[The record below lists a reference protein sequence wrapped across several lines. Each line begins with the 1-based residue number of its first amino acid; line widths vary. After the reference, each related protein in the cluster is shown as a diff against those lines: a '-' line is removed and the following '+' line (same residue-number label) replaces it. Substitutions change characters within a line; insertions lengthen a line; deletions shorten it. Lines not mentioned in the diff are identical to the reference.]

1 MANNT
6 LRAIRADVDRL
17 THGNKPQESRT
28 SGTGIALATSVSR
41 GVRYFERQCENC
53 DTFIR
58 IPEDA
63 TAKVFEPKYENG
75 KEIKVLWYASTRQT
89 RINGAADYVTPRPM
103 SLVQA
108 QFYFED
114 KLFGKVIQGRP
125 AAGNM
130 AQQATIY
137 RKESLRDDLTLCR
150 KCFRLAKRDKVAQH
164 INTAIIVRPKQGKE
178 RKILPN
184 LGKPLPLELQG
195 YGMHKETAPK
205 APKGEVR
212 TWYCS
217 TPSTRREASFTVK
230 TDKPM
235 TLEEARE
242 FFRRATGRATLA
254 GCSIT
259 G

>member
-1 MANNT
+1 MRNGT
-6 LRAIRADVDRL
+6 PSLPTI
-17 THGNKPQESRT
+17 
-28 SGTGIALATSVSR
+28 SGTGIGLETAVSR
-41 GVRYFERQCENC
+41 GTRYFERKCASC
-53 DTFIR
+53 DTFFR

-63 TAKVFEPKYENG
+63 CAKVFEPKYLDG
-75 KEIKVLWYASTRQT
+75 KEIKVLWHCSTRQT

-103 SLVQA
+103 TLVQA

-150 KCFRLAKRDKVAQH
+150 KCYRLEKRDKATSHV
-164 INTAIIVRPKQGKE
+164 NTAIIVRPKQGKE
-178 RKILPN
+178 RKILVN
-184 LGKPLPLELQG
+184 AGKPLPPELQG
-195 YGMHKETAPK
+195 YGMREQPK
-205 APKGEVR
+205 AKEHKGEVR

-217 TPSTRREASFTVK
+217 TPSTRREASFTVR
-230 TDKPM
+230 TDKPC
-235 TLEEARE
+235 TLEEAKE